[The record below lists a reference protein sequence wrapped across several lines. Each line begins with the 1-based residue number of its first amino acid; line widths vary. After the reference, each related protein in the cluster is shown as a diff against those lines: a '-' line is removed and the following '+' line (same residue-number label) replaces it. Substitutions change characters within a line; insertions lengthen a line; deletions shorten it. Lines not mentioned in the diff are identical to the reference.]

1 MKCEKCKQ
9 AEATR
14 RITVST
20 GYDATHMTWHIEKT
34 VHVCAACADRAFELA
49 LYVYPE
55 TKIEDAGPI
64 VTSQS

>member
-20 GYDATHMTWHIEKT
+20 GYDANAMTWHIEKT
-34 VHVCAACADRAFELA
+34 VHVCDKCADRAFDLA

-55 TKIEDAGPI
+55 T
-64 VTSQS
+64 

>member
-1 MKCEKCKQ
+1 MRKVQ
-9 AEATR
+9 ASRSNTPPY
-14 RITVST
+14 SF
-20 GYDATHMTWHIEKT
+20 DADAMTWHIEKT
-34 VHVCAACADRAFELA
+34 VYVCAACADRASELA

>member
-14 RITVST
+14 RLAVST
-20 GYDATHMTWHIEKT
+20 GYDPRNMTWHIEKT
-34 VHVCAACADRAFELA
+34 VHVCDKCADRAFELA

-55 TKIEDAGPI
+55 TKIEDAGTL

>member
-9 AEATR
+9 AEAAR
-14 RITVST
+14 RLTVST
-20 GYDATHMTWHIEKT
+20 GYDPRNMTWHTEKT

-55 TKIEDAGPI
+55 SKIEDAGPI

>member
-1 MKCEKCKQ
+1 MKCEKCHTN
-9 AEATR
+9 EATR
-14 RITVST
+14 RLTVST
-20 GYDATHMTWHIEKT
+20 GYDPRNMTWHIEKT
-34 VHVCAACADRAFELA
+34 VYVCAACADRASELA